1 MTAEVW
7 DDAKDGCTA
16 YRVDM
21 EAYCG
26 SNSGRDVE
34 AAEVWDA
41 YNFHRGGNRR
51 GEAPEVEEAYSRRVD
66 SRGRDGC
73 CRRVGSRYRDV
84 NCCRRVGSR
93 CRDASCCCRVDSRCR
108 DANCCRR
115 VGSRYRDASCCRRVD
130 SRYQVGCCCR
140 RVGSRYSDVNC
151 CRYDCLSRS
160 FRPYCRDGSAVRMLS
175 EDVYCCCCARGFGRS
190 NTQGSW
196 IVIRPIRV
204 LLSVSSVYCVN
215 GGF

>member
-7 DDAKDGCTA
+7 ADAKVGCTA
-16 YRVDM
+16 YRDDM

-26 SNSGRDVE
+26 SNSGRGAEV
-34 AAEVWDA
+34 AEVWAECSFRRDD
-41 YNFHRGGNRR
+41 NRR
-51 GEAPEVEEAYSRRVD
+51 GDGRYGDGHPVDGSAAAVYCRRDGSYYRVGCCCRRRDDSPYQVGCYCRRRVG
-66 SRGRDGC
+66 SRYQFGCC
-73 CRRVGSRYRDV
+73 CRRVGSH
-84 NCCRRVGSR
+84 
-93 CRDASCCCRVDSRCR
+93 
-108 DANCCRR
+108 
-115 VGSRYRDASCCRRVD
+115 
-130 SRYQVGCCCR
+130 YQVGCCCR
-140 RVGSRYSDVNC
+140 RVDSRCSSVSC
-151 CRYDCLSRS
+151 CRYGCLSRN

-190 NTQGSW
+190 STQGSW

>member
-1 MTAEVW
+1 MWDIRNKDAMTAEVW
-7 DDAKDGCTA
+7 ADAKVGCTA
-16 YRVDM
+16 YRDDM

-26 SNSGRDVE
+26 SNSGRGAEV
-34 AAEVWDA
+34 AEVWAECSFRRD
-41 YNFHRGGNRR
+41 GNRR
-51 GEAPEVEEAYSRRVD
+51 GEVPEVEEAYSRRVD

-73 CRRVGSRYRDV
+73 CRRVGSR
-84 NCCRRVGSR
+84 C
-93 CRDASCCCRVDSRCR
+93 
-108 DANCCRR
+108 
-115 VGSRYRDASCCRRVD
+115 
-130 SRYQVGCCCR
+130 
-140 RVGSRYSDVNC
+140 SDVNC
-151 CRYDCLSRS
+151 CRYDCLSKS

-190 NTQGSW
+190 STQGSW

>member
-34 AAEVWDA
+34 AAEVCDV
-41 YNFHRGGNRR
+41 YSFHRDG
-51 GEAPEVEEAYSRRVD
+51 SRRD
-66 SRGRDGC
+66 DGSA
-73 CRRVGSRYRDV
+73 VAEVY
-84 NCCRRVGSR
+84 
-93 CRDASCCCRVDSRCR
+93 
-108 DANCCRR
+108 
-115 VGSRYRDASCCRRVD
+115 CRRVD

-140 RVGSRYSDVNC
+140 RVGSRYQVGCCCRRVGSRYRVGCCCRRVGSRYRVGCCCRRVGSRCSDVNC

-190 NTQGSW
+190 STQGSW